1 MALWSLPTLQAL
13 AVEGF
18 WNLRG
23 SSCSTFGHTAPSP
36 LTEVGAWVSLVA
48 ELRLLQLCR
57 TAPLL
62 PRGIFPLTVIP
73 AQAGIQ

>member
-1 MALWSLPTLQAL
+1 MALSSPPTLQAL
-13 AVEGF
+13 ALEAF

-36 LTEVGAWVSLVA
+36 FTEGGAWVPW
-48 ELRLLQLCR
+48 LQLFAR
-57 TAPLL
+57 SNATGSLHLASWL
-62 PRGIFPLTVIP
+62 IPLTVIP